1 MVFVSGGALAAGV
14 SGFGYRFQL
23 WNYLPAFKI
32 LIGGIA
38 AVVVGTVAALAG
50 IYFGWGSGQAGSLY
64 GLIAALVLGLVILVP
79 VVSSARLVRTLPWIH
94 DISTDTENPPAFVA
108 ILTERAAAPNSA
120 EYGGPG
126 VAKRQRAAYPDVEP
140 LRLSLAPSAVFDGAL
155 KIARD
160 LGWKI
165 IDTDPTAGRIEASDQ
180 TFWYGFI
187 DDIVVRVSPAA
198 GGSRVDI
205 RSVSRVGQSDLGAN
219 ARRIRKFL
227 RGLSGYAGRD
237 S

>member
-1 MVFVSGGALAAGV
+1 
-14 SGFGYRFQL
+14 
-23 WNYLPAFKI
+23 
-32 LIGGIA
+32 
-38 AVVVGTVAALAG
+38 
-50 IYFGWGSGQAGSLY
+50 
-64 GLIAALVLGLVILVP
+64 VLGLVILVP

-165 IDTDPTAGRIEASDQ
+165 IDADPTAGRIEASDQ

-219 ARRIRKFL
+219 ARRIRRFL
-227 RGLSGYAGRD
+227 SGLSGYAARP
-237 S
+237 